1 MDKDVYCQKELFVAQ
16 VDKDDN
22 IIGPVERWLT
32 HKNGILH
39 RGFTLVMIYQNN
51 FVLQQ
56 RKHLAFDKTLDL
68 TSSSHQVFKNGDLQS
83 DDEAIYEMLS
93 REWNLSKNDLK
104 EGLTKKGSVYYKA
117 KDPNSA
123 FTEHEIDYV
132 YSAKL
137 KRLPE
142 PNPDYAY
149 GYELTNAPKKF
160 LAKNTPAPWVE
171 KIINLIL

>member
-22 IIGPVERWLT
+22 IIGPVERWLA

-104 EGLTKKGSVYYKA
+104 EGLTK
-117 KDPNSA
+117 
-123 FTEHEIDYV
+123 
-132 YSAKL
+132 
-137 KRLPE
+137 
-142 PNPDYAY
+142 
-149 GYELTNAPKKF
+149 
-160 LAKNTPAPWVE
+160 
-171 KIINLIL
+171 